1 MLVKT
6 QNKSALGVKETVFF
20 YLSSRI
26 IFYKLRKRENDVKG
40 KGALW
45 DTQYQQNFYL
55 FTPTVWGCVTV
66 EASVRFHSSAGQ
78 STAR

>member
-40 KGALW
+40 KGA
-45 DTQYQQNFYL
+45 
-55 FTPTVWGCVTV
+55 
-66 EASVRFHSSAGQ
+66 
-78 STAR
+78 